1 MLKMTKAD
9 LEFIPDPDM
18 HMFFEKGIRGGVC
31 YISNRYCKAN
41 NNYFK
46 SYDPKQESKYI
57 IYLDANNLYGYE
69 MSNFLATRGIKWI
82 DPKEFHLEK
91 YTSNSWKGYVLEVDL
106 KYPKKTMRIMQWLS
120 FSPK

>member
-1 MLKMTKAD
+1 MLKKTKTY

-18 HMFFEKGIRGGVC
+18 HMFFEKGIKGGVC

-57 IYLDANNLYGYE
+57 IYLDANNSYGYE

-82 DPKEFHLEK
+82 DPKEFHLKK

-106 KYPKKTMRIMQWLS
+106 KYPKKKKKNYANYAMIT
-120 FSPK
+120 F